1 MVDTFVCLLLHVLI
15 GDNDEIVVDDET
27 DSHSIGSWVEQR
39 APDTTIRGKLKSY
52 FSRSSRTDEMVK
64 DAETAAGIDEP
75 QTLRSTPIAQ
85 HLHPDRAMIYNGVK
99 STRMSTLTVAV
110 EQVSIFLTDDG
121 TVITFFQV
129 TYSGFAVDDSN
140 QATLSRDQL
149 YNVCLPNLRFY
160 GPQKIPHCYCRVSLM
175 LSSIYPSQSQQPT
188 KNSLRTS

>member
-1 MVDTFVCLLLHVLI
+1 MTDTFVCLLLHVLI

-39 APDTTIRGKLKSY
+39 APDTTIWGKVKGY
-52 FSRSSRTDEMVK
+52 FSSSNKTDEMVK

-85 HLHPDRAMIYNGVK
+85 HVHPDRAMIYDGVK

-110 EQVSIFLTDDG
+110 EQVSIFLTADG

-129 TYSGFAVDDSN
+129 PYSECSDNGSN
-140 QATLSRDQL
+140 LGMLLRRQL
-149 YNVCLPNLRFY
+149 YNVYPLKPQFY
-160 GPQKIPHCYCRVSLM
+160 GRQKIPRYYCRVSLM
-175 LSSIYPSQSQQPT
+175 LSSIYPS
-188 KNSLRTS
+188 R